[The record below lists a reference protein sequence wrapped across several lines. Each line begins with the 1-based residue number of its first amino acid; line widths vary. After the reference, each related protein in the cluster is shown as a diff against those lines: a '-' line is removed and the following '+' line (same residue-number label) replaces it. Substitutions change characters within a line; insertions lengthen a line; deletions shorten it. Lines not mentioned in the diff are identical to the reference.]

1 MCSARPLSRV
11 PSFSSLIG
19 SAYFFEAPA
28 RLRGV
33 RLPRRSAR
41 ARAHAHVRI
50 NAHAHA
56 HAHARPRP
64 GRRKNTTAQYLSW
77 KTAVTHGC
85 WATDPHKQAADPR
98 CAERVTELRDDWP
111 QFQTRVDQ
119 WYATSEASCRAAG
132 RPVTFLSMEDYLAPR
147 WQTYEQEV
155 AKLTRNKGLA
165 KDPV

>member
-1 MCSARPLSRV
+1 MHHLQA
-11 PSFSSLIG
+11 
-19 SAYFFEAPA
+19 
-28 RLRGV
+28 
-33 RLPRRSAR
+33 
-41 ARAHAHVRI
+41 
-50 NAHAHA
+50 
-56 HAHARPRP
+56 
-64 GRRKNTTAQYLSW
+64 KNTTAQYLSW

-147 WQTYEQEV
+147 WQTHEQEV